1 MSNYNQYKDI
11 FKTGYDFS
19 GDDIQTHIQKLHE
32 LDQLLP
38 PSSTFTMIT
47 NTLEGKYDF
56 ISKNF
61 EYATGLKRQDFI
73 DKGIPHYLSLIHP
86 DEIQTWLGILQEL
99 MAYCTSVYSAEELNK
114 LDFQFNYRLR
124 IGNDTFINILE
135 NQVNLK
141 ADTDGKPVVG
151 LGHFSVIGDGNPLPI
166 RASVRYL
173 NERKE
178 YETVFD
184 KTYGNLFL
192 EDKISD
198 RERDVIRLLAMGYDN
213 QSIADNLFISAHTVK
228 THRKNLLN
236 KTQSKNTAQLLV
248 QCMREGL
255 I

>member
-1 MSNYNQYKDI
+1 MKTYDQYRDI
-11 FKTGYDFS
+11 FRSGYDFS
-19 GDDIQTHIQKLHE
+19 RKEIQTHIQKLKE
-32 LDQLLP
+32 IDGLLP

-47 NTLEGKYDF
+47 NTQEGKYDF

-61 EYATGLKRQDFI
+61 EFATGLKRQDFLNN
-73 DKGIPHYLSLIHP
+73 GIPHYLSLIHP
-86 DEIQTWLGILQEL
+86 EEIQTWLGILQEL
-99 MAYCTSVYSAEELNK
+99 MTYCTSVYSAKELNR

-124 IGNDTFINILE
+124 NGNDTYINILE

-141 ADTDGKPVVG
+141 ADVDGKPVVG
-151 LGHFSVIGDGNPLPI
+151 LGHFTVIGDGMQLPV
-166 RASVRYL
+166 RASIRYL
-173 NERKE
+173 NEKKE
-178 YETVFD
+178 YETVFH
-184 KTYGNLFL
+184 KTYGALLL

-213 QSIADNLFISAHTVK
+213 QSIADKLFISSHTVK